1 MRCENRFL
9 SAVYVT
15 TLNTLKKYF
24 IGEILVQ
31 SSNKET
37 GTMLM
42 NGIPIYCYIQC
53 MYPWLMNVLIITLVF
68 AFVEAVVQ
76 RCSVKKSFLEIS
88 HSQENT
94 FARVSF
100 FNKVAGLRLY

>member
-37 GTMLM
+37 GTMVM

-53 MYPWLMNVLIITLVF
+53 MYPWLMKCFDNYLSICLCRSSRPEVF
-68 AFVEAVVQ
+68 
-76 RCSVKKSFLEIS
+76 CK
-88 HSQENT
+88 
-94 FARVSF
+94 
-100 FNKVAGLRLY
+100 